1 MFDKDSR
8 YAKLPVKTLIDPA
21 GREVAYVAR
30 RIIPQGKTPIAQVK
44 TQPGDRLDLIAN
56 RAVGAPTQFWR
67 VADANPTPDD
77 LPTLA
82 DPAGRRLN
90 LTLIDPE

>member
-8 YAKLPVKTLIDPA
+8 YAKRPIKTLIDPA

-30 RIIPQGKTPIAQVK
+30 RIIPQGKAPIAQVK
-44 TQPGDRLDLIAN
+44 VQPGDRLDLIAN

-67 VADANPTPDD
+67 VADANPTPDE
-77 LPTLA
+77 LTSLTK
-82 DPAGRRLN
+82 PAGRRLN